1 MPHTWWNFE
10 IDFSLDNHQTSS
22 GYESEYV
29 IRVLRFL
36 QNKQTKT
43 PPQSPDV
50 QWSSTTW
57 LKKCEDRRFQT
68 EGCRLQTAAFIL
80 DEHRAGAQI
89 FNSFFSPPWL
99 HFQIFF
105 WPTFNCHEMIIWNL
119 GVNLELF
126 ATLVL
131 FWLLWYTWNS
141 NDLFVVWE
149 ASTFHCIGLIFEKYG
164 SACSF

>member
-43 PPQSPDV
+43 PPQSLTSNDPPQLDSKNV
-50 QWSSTTW
+50 KIGGSKQ
-57 LKKCEDRRFQT
+57 KAA
-68 EGCRLQTAAFIL
+68 GCKQLHSYLMNTGRGCKFSIHSFHHHGYT
-80 DEHRAGAQI
+80 
-89 FNSFFSPPWL
+89 FN
-99 HFQIFF
+99 FF

-119 GVNLELF
+119 GVHLELF